1 MLGPDGA
8 LYITTSDAT
17 NDPGTDRILRVVPSL
32 PPAFAA
38 PSADH
43 TVAEN
48 INPSTVVA
56 TFAATD
62 PEGGEVRYTLGGTD
76 AGSFNLADERLGEL
90 RANQAFDFETRRT
103 YEVVVDA
110 HDPYGLTDSLTL
122 TVSVT
127 NLDETGG
134 VTFDKQRPI
143 RNQPLT
149 ATLVDPDGV
158 QGAESWTW
166 HRSTSRGGGWGEPIA
181 GAGSNVFTP
190 VAADR
195 EHYLRLRATVEY
207 SDAHGAKTVQA
218 ITGLAASNMAP
229 VLPDSVEPV
238 SIPENT
244 RAGSNVGGPVAASDA
259 ERDPLSYSLQGSS
272 DFVIDSRTGQIK
284 VADGVV
290 LDFDAGQT
298 SYTLTVGVDD
308 GFGGQDSVTV
318 TITITGVNEAPVA
331 NDDVATTDED
341 SSIEIAV
348 RTDIDPD
355 AGDTVTLLGTLPDA
369 PDHGS
374 ATVDTAD
381 NRITYTP
388 SANYHGPDSFSYR
401 VQDGGGLTAD
411 ATVAVTVKG
420 VNDAPEFVSATAER
434 SVPESAQPG
443 ANVGVPVTANDVDG
457 DLLGY
462 RLQGAPEFEI
472 DEDTGQIQV
481 APGVTLDRERTPS
494 YEVTVTASDGKGGT
508 DSITVT
514 INVSNVN
521 EAPTAVNDTAT
532 TDEDQSVR
540 IDVLANDTDPDTE
553 RAALTVS
560 VLRDPLDG
568 TARVESDRT
577 ITYTPNANFAGENSF
592 TYRLSDG
599 SLSDDGSVTVTVEAV
614 NDAPAFP
621 AATAERSVPED
632 AEADDNVGT
641 PVTARDI
648 DSATL
653 IYRLTG
659 ASEFEIVEDTGQ
671 IQVAP
676 GVTLDRERTPSYEVT
691 VTASDGKGGTDSI
704 TVTINVS
711 NVNEAPTA
719 VNDTATTDEDQ
730 SVRIDVLANDT
741 DPDTERAALT
751 VSVLRD
757 PLDGTARVESD
768 RTITYTPNANFA
780 GENSFTYRLSD
791 GSLSDDGSVTVTVEA
806 VNDAPAFPAATAER
820 SVPEDAEAD
829 DNVGTPVTA
838 RDIDS
843 ATLIYRLTGASEFEI
858 VEDTGQIQ
866 VAPGVTLDRERTPSY
881 EVTVTASDGKGGTD
895 SITVTINVSNVNE
908 APTAVND
915 TATTDE
921 DQSVRI
927 DVLANDTDPDTE
939 RAALTVS
946 VLRDPLDGTARVESD
961 RTITYT
967 PNANFAGENSFTYR
981 LSDGSLSDD
990 GSVTVTVEAVNDA
1003 PAFPAATAERS
1014 VPEDAEADDNVGTP
1028 VTARDIDSATLIYRL
1043 TGASEFEIVEDTG
1056 QIQVAP
1062 GVTLDRERTPSYEV
1076 TVTASDGKGGTDS
1089 ITVTI
1094 NVSNVNEAPT
1104 AVNDTAT
1111 TDEDQ
1116 SVRIDV
1122 LANDTDPDTERA
1134 ALTVSVLRDPLD
1146 GTARVESDR
1155 TITYTPNANFAGEN
1169 SFTYRLSDGS
1179 LSDDGSVTVTVEA
1192 VNDAPAFPAAT
1203 AERTVSEQAKAG
1215 DPVGAALTARD
1226 IDSATLIYR
1235 LTGASEF
1242 EIVEDTGQIQVAP
1255 GVTLD
1260 RERTPSYEVT
1270 VTASDGKGGTD
1281 SITVTINV
1289 SNVNEAPTAVNDTA
1303 TTDED
1308 QSVRIDVLANDTDP
1322 DTERA
1327 ALTVSVLRDPLDGTA
1342 RVESDRTI
1350 TYTPN
1355 ANFAGENSFTYR
1367 LSDGSLSDAG
1377 SVTVTVEAVNDAPAF
1392 PAATTAR
1399 SVPEDAE
1406 AGDNVGAPVTA
1417 TDIDNAMLTYR
1428 LSGAD
1433 ASSFDIDSDGQIT
1446 VGMGVMFDAAMKD
1459 EYAVTVTARDPDG
1472 DEATVEVTITVTA
1485 GPVIIITGGGGGGGG
1500 GGPTPSEVDF
1510 EWTVDRDIEE
1520 LDGGNDRATGVWSDG
1535 TTLWVA
1541 DNADGAGDA
1550 VYAYN
1555 RASGERLTGR
1565 EFTLA
1570 EANRAPRGFWS
1581 DGETVWVSDSG
1592 RERLFAYRL
1601 ADGERLEERE
1611 FELPREN
1618 RDARGIWSDEETMWV
1633 LDGRADALF
1642 AYDFESGEQ
1651 LGQYALDPAN
1661 DDPRGIWS
1669 DGVTIWVSDH
1679 GAKRLIA
1686 YRLPAPEGP
1695 AAEDAEP
1702 QDLERVRDEEFPNT
1716 VLSRAS
1722 NNSPRGIWSDGDV
1735 MYVADESDDRVYS
1748 YNMPDAIDARLASLT
1763 LSGVDIGEFD
1773 PGRTDYEAPSRTA
1786 SRRRR
1791 SRPGRCSAARTSPS
1805 TRPTPTATTRTATR

>member
-1 MLGPDGA
+1 MSVHYSDNHAAPQDLGLLGGKVLRFDKATGVGAADNPFPAAPLVYTYGHRNPQGLALRPGTTQMWSVEHGPLWDDEVNLLTPGANHGWNPNSEGPPGQAQYASMTDLDAFPDAVVARWTSGFSTIAPSGATFLEGDDWGEWEGRLAVATLKTLSLRLFEFSAAGEFVSQVVATNVERLRYRLRTPVLGPDGA

-122 TVSVT
+122 TVSVM

-195 EHYLRLRATVEY
+195 EHYLRATVEY
-207 SDAHGAKTVQA
+207 SDAHRAKTVQA

-259 ERDPLSYSLQGSS
+259 ERDPLSYSLPGSS

-494 YEVTVTASDGKGGT
+494 YEVTVTASDGKGGI

-641 PVTARDI
+641 PVTAMDVESALLTYSLSGADSGSFNI
-648 DSATL
+648 DSN
-653 IYRLTG
+653 
-659 ASEFEIVEDTGQ
+659 GQ
-671 IQVAP
+671 IAVAT
-676 GVTLDRERTPSYEVT
+676 GVTFDIATQETYVVT
-691 VTASDGKGGTDSI
+691 VTA
-704 TVTINVS
+704 
-711 NVNEAPTA
+711 
-719 VNDTATTDEDQ
+719 
-730 SVRIDVLANDT
+730 
-741 DPDTERAALT
+741 
-751 VSVLRD
+751 
-757 PLDGTARVESD
+757 
-768 RTITYTPNANFA
+768 
-780 GENSFTYRLSD
+780 
-791 GSLSDDGSVTVTVEA
+791 DDGSGEA
-806 VNDAPAFPAATAER
+806 NAT
-820 SVPEDAEAD
+820 
-829 DNVGTPVTA
+829 
-838 RDIDS
+838 
-843 ATLIYRLTGASEFEI
+843 
-858 VEDTGQIQ
+858 
-866 VAPGVTLDRERTPSY
+866 
-881 EVTVTASDGKGGTD
+881 
-895 SITVTINVSNVNE
+895 
-908 APTAVND
+908 
-915 TATTDE
+915 
-921 DQSVRI
+921 
-927 DVLANDTDPDTE
+927 
-939 RAALTVS
+939 
-946 VLRDPLDGTARVESD
+946 
-961 RTITYT
+961 
-967 PNANFAGENSFTYR
+967 
-981 LSDGSLSDD
+981 
-990 GSVTVTVEAVNDA
+990 
-1003 PAFPAATAERS
+1003 
-1014 VPEDAEADDNVGTP
+1014 
-1028 VTARDIDSATLIYRL
+1028 
-1043 TGASEFEIVEDTG
+1043 
-1056 QIQVAP
+1056 
-1062 GVTLDRERTPSYEV
+1062 
-1076 TVTASDGKGGTDS
+1076 
-1089 ITVTI
+1089 
-1094 NVSNVNEAPT
+1094 
-1104 AVNDTAT
+1104 
-1111 TDEDQ
+1111 
-1116 SVRIDV
+1116 
-1122 LANDTDPDTERA
+1122 
-1134 ALTVSVLRDPLD
+1134 
-1146 GTARVESDR
+1146 
-1155 TITYTPNANFAGEN
+1155 
-1169 SFTYRLSDGS
+1169 
-1179 LSDDGSVTVTVEA
+1179 
-1192 VNDAPAFPAAT
+1192 
-1203 AERTVSEQAKAG
+1203 
-1215 DPVGAALTARD
+1215 
-1226 IDSATLIYR
+1226 
-1235 LTGASEF
+1235 
-1242 EIVEDTGQIQVAP
+1242 
-1255 GVTLD
+1255 
-1260 RERTPSYEVT
+1260 
-1270 VTASDGKGGTD
+1270 
-1281 SITVTINV
+1281 
-1289 SNVNEAPTAVNDTA
+1289 
-1303 TTDED
+1303 
-1308 QSVRIDVLANDTDP
+1308 
-1322 DTERA
+1322 
-1327 ALTVSVLRDPLDGTA
+1327 
-1342 RVESDRTI
+1342 
-1350 TYTPN
+1350 
-1355 ANFAGENSFTYR
+1355 
-1367 LSDGSLSDAG
+1367 
-1377 SVTVTVEAVNDAPAF
+1377 
-1392 PAATTAR
+1392 
-1399 SVPEDAE
+1399 
-1406 AGDNVGAPVTA
+1406 
-1417 TDIDNAMLTYR
+1417 
-1428 LSGAD
+1428 
-1433 ASSFDIDSDGQIT
+1433 
-1446 VGMGVMFDAAMKD
+1446 
-1459 EYAVTVTARDPDG
+1459 
-1472 DEATVEVTITVTA
+1472 ATVEVTITVTA

-1500 GGPTPSEVDF
+1500 PSPSEADF
-1510 EWTVDRDIEE
+1510 EWTVQHDIEE

-1541 DNADGAGDA
+1541 DNADGAGDT
-1550 VYAYN
+1550 VYAYD
-1555 RASGERLTGR
+1555 RASGERLSER
-1565 EFTLA
+1565 EFDLA
-1570 EANRAPRGFWS
+1570 EANRAPRGIWS
-1581 DGETVWVSDSG
+1581 DRSVVWVSDSG
-1592 RERLFAYRL
+1592 RERLFAYDL
-1601 ADGERLEERE
+1601 ATGERLEERE
-1611 FELPREN
+1611 FALAAGN
-1618 RDARGIWSDEETMWV
+1618 SDARGIWSDEETMWV
-1633 LDGRADALF
+1633 PDGSADALF
-1642 AYDFESGEQ
+1642 AYDIASGDLLAE
-1651 LGQYALDPAN
+1651 YELDAAN
-1661 DDPRGIWS
+1661 DDPHGIWS
-1669 DGVTIWVSDH
+1669 DGVTFWVSNH
-1679 GAKRLIA
+1679 NPKLLFA
-1686 YRLPAPEGP
+1686 YRLPVLPDAEADSGE
-1695 AAEDAEP
+1695 EDADDHPRE
-1702 QDLERVRDEEFPNT
+1702 LERVRNEEFSK
-1716 VLSRAS
+1716 LSRAS
-1722 NNSPRGIWSDGDV
+1722 NNSPRGIWSDGEV

-1773 PGRTDYEAPSRTA
+1773 PGRTDYEAVVADGVTETTVEAEAMRRRADVAIDPPDADGANGHQVALEDLGEITVTVTSADDSRTRVYRVQFPETA
-1786 SRRRR
+1786 WDPARDPWPHCLRGAVSEGFSLVVYEGGSVAELVTCAESRGIVTLYALHEGVFVSYILGAPGFVNAGFLELFPDGLPPIAPLVATSNGPPSADPFGDDLEGDGQQPWPECLRGDIAAGFSLVVYEGGSVDELEACAQSRDVAALYVLSEGEFVSYILGAPAFVNARFVELFAGGVPPMTPLVAR
-1791 SRPGRCSAARTSPS
+1791 SEGLPGGR
-1805 TRPTPTATTRTATR
+1805 